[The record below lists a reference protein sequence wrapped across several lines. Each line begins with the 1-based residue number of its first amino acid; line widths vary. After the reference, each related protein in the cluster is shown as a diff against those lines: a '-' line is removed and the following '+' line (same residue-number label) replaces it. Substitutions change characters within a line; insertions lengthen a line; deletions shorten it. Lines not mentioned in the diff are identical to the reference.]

1 MPNKQ
6 VQHGST
12 PVYKKMLRQKLK
24 AKHLLY
30 QHILR
35 LQLRVMTVFKP
46 VVCGPKA
53 TPALSGKVVLPGV
66 SLGGRARPSGLQ
78 GPCEPWG
85 LCTEDTVAQSP
96 RQAW

>member
-6 VQHGST
+6 VQRGST

-53 TPALSGKVVLPGV
+53 TPALSGKVVLSGV
-66 SLGGRARPSGLQ
+66 SLRRTGLPLGASG
-78 GPCEPWG
+78 
-85 LCTEDTVAQSP
+85 TV
-96 RQAW
+96 